1 MLTLSSIIKE
11 IKKIPEDKLEEVH
24 TFIKSLEQNSK
35 GKNSHKKDLMSYAG
49 SWKDMSNED
58 YKDFVK
64 ETRRTR
70 KNLFS
75 GKIKV

>member
-11 IKKIPEDKLEEVH
+11 IKKIPEDKFEEVH
-24 TFIKSLEQNSK
+24 KFIKSLEQNSK
-35 GKNSHKKDLMSYAG
+35 KKNSHKKDLMSFAG

-58 YKDFVK
+58 YKDFVR
-64 ETRRTR
+64 ETKRIR

-75 GKIKV
+75 RKIKI